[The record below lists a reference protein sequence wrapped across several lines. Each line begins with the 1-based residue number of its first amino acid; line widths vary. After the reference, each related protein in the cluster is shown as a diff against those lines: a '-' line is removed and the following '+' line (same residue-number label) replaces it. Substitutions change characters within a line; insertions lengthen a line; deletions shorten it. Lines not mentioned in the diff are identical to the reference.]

1 MSRALTAP
9 GVNVMPFDQSDR
21 RNELRSSAAAACL
34 HPPTGVELG
43 SDRQTG
49 DRQAHQEVKNGAG
62 FVQAWKKNGR
72 NNQAATVFQKNNQ
85 AAACPPQ

>member
-1 MSRALTAP
+1 MESL
-9 GVNVMPFDQSDR
+9 
-21 RNELRSSAAAACL
+21 ELRGVFFGTKHSQSIFRGGRSA
-34 HPPTGVELG
+34 G
-43 SDRQTG
+43 TG

-62 FVQAWKKNGR
+62 FVQAGKKNGR